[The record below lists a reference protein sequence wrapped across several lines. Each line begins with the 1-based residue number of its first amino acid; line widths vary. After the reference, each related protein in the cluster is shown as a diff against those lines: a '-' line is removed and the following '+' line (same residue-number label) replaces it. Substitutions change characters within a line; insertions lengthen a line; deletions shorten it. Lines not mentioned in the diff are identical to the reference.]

1 MDNLLLDLGDQPLV
15 NNLCKS
21 RSQSLSIE
29 KFPLRAKYNDDLL
42 INLDTEVPPNFLYK
56 EYLYRSGI
64 NIPYIKHCEEMFE
77 TIKHLKSKVIIDIGG
92 NDGTLLRTFKRM
104 FNFYKMDSRDRRF
117 INVDASETFLKN
129 SLNNGIEFK
138 NAFFNSELD
147 LPKADIITSTNVFQ
161 HTKNVDSFLKGITK
175 FLNGVWILEFPY
187 TLTTLNT
194 MQFDQ
199 FYHEHYYYWLLTPI
213 EKLFEKYNLKII
225 HISQNNSHGGSMRI
239 WSTNQELSSPKVESV
254 IENYKRKEKN
264 LDLNL
269 FNSNV
274 KIYIKKA
281 KKFILDLEGK
291 TVFFGAAAK
300 GCVFLNAL
308 GINIGN
314 MSDSYVVDDTLE
326 KVGLFVPGTGFEIVN
341 RETLEKD
348 QVKNIIILAHNFKE
362 YIKDSLINKS
372 KFSGKLF
379 VMLPQI
385 EEI

>member
-15 NNLCKS
+15 NNLCKN

-264 LDLNL
+264 IDLNL

-281 KKFILDLEGK
+281 KKFILNLEGK

-372 KFSGKLF
+372 KFSGRLF
-379 VMLPQI
+379 VMLPHI